1 MRRDPRVLRWTV
13 LKLGDDL
20 EELAEQGRKMQ
31 VSAKNHVS
39 VNAIID

>member
-13 LKLGDDL
+13 LKLADDL
-20 EELAEQGRKMQ
+20 EELAKQGQKMQ
-31 VSAKNHVS
+31 ISAKRHVS